1 MLISKRYLTKPART
15 YAPPT
20 ALTETICVRE
30 TVPMAR
36 SVAARARPALP
47 HKINDHGSANND
59 FWVVLKDAIHNSS
72 RARVECQRALAAS
85 LVAADSAFAPHGPEA
100 QHKARGFLS
109 ANGHVL
115 HRMQRFAEQ
124 LEAKARAAEMAHAAD
139 VSQLRE
145 RLHIALSA
153 AAEQSDNTISALM
166 ADHETHVAR
175 AADVQ
180 HALQQRLEAERA
192 RLTGEN
198 DSMHS
203 ELEAAK
209 RAVAALEAKVQETA
223 EQAAAEHAADRAELL
238 ELRESNE
245 QLREDACQR
254 GAHSERSR
262 LELHGQVERLTREKR
277 ALEIEFEEQVAH
289 LQRMRE
295 DEVRDLQAQ
304 RDRSITEHQRS
315 VQELNRQL
323 EASLD
328 DRSADAAHYEAKIE
342 RLQALNVAA
351 LKAGSARGRQLLYA
365 ESMRAACLLPCSA
378 CQGTAHPASAL

>member
-15 YAPPT
+15 YPPPT

-36 SVAARARPALP
+36 SVAARARPTLP

-166 ADHETHVAR
+166 ADHETAARTRRGMRCCWYHGVPR
-175 AADVQ
+175 AA
-180 HALQQRLEAERA
+180 HI
-192 RLTGEN
+192 
-198 DSMHS
+198 DSII
-203 ELEAAK
+203 
-209 RAVAALEAKVQETA
+209 RPVFI
-223 EQAAAEHAADRAELL
+223 R
-238 ELRESNE
+238 
-245 QLREDACQR
+245 
-254 GAHSERSR
+254 
-262 LELHGQVERLTREKR
+262 
-277 ALEIEFEEQVAH
+277 
-289 LQRMRE
+289 
-295 DEVRDLQAQ
+295 
-304 RDRSITEHQRS
+304 
-315 VQELNRQL
+315 
-323 EASLD
+323 
-328 DRSADAAHYEAKIE
+328 
-342 RLQALNVAA
+342 
-351 LKAGSARGRQLLYA
+351 
-365 ESMRAACLLPCSA
+365 
-378 CQGTAHPASAL
+378 